1 MVIPIIPSPDQIAY
15 AILTWYRAGFSRQ
28 VKNRVLTLTKR
39 KEYEKVKVYRSPDPE
54 GS

>member
-1 MVIPIIPSPDQIAY
+1 MVEIKIWVNIR
-15 AILTWYRAGFSRQ
+15 YRAGFLRQ

-54 GS
+54 GSQDTRRG